1 MACIIRRLLVASAL
15 AVAAAVAQAQTS
27 DPAVRA
33 LFGKTFVNHVAGTAL
48 AGARKEEM
56 HIGQNGE
63 VTVIN
68 RLITVSEIQRQR
80 GRYPG
85 YSDAWGS
92 GRLTGRK
99 FTFHH
104 VRDKNLVVAC
114 EVASNRLT
122 IHCPA
127 AGTFVRE

>member
-1 MACIIRRLLVASAL
+1 MGLIIRCLLVAWAL
-15 AVAAAVAQAQTS
+15 ALAATAANAQTS
-27 DPAVRA
+27 DPSIKA
-33 LFGKTFVNHVAGTAL
+33 LFGKTFVNHVAGTEL

-56 HIGQNGE
+56 YISQNGE

-68 RLITVSEIQRQR
+68 RLISVSELQRQR

-99 FTFHH
+99 FNFHH
-104 VRDKNLVVAC
+104 VRDKNLVVSC
-114 EVASNRLT
+114 EVASNGLT